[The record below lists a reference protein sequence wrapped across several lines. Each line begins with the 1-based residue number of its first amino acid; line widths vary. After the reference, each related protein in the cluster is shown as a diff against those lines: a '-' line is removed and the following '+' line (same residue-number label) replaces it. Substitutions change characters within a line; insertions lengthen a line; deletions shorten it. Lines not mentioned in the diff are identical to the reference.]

1 MVISKLVKVEEIE
14 KIMNHIGS
22 NYILRIRSFMAA
34 LFLLFFCAGL
44 LSSCRFNSSAKENIL
59 IVAVDQLSAEQ
70 IRCSQD
76 FSQSQSQQSGFE
88 VLCRESVRYTH
99 AFTTSPMSGP
109 AIASV
114 ITGLYPFEHKLRHN
128 GNQSISSTLNTLGKA
143 AHQKGYAT
151 SFFSGGAPI
160 LRKMNLHTGF
170 EVFDDHIQLSPTSLY
185 RHFDKTIQLFTNWQK
200 ENSNRPFVSIIYNP
214 DLGIIDTNKNTQ
226 IETELEQWDA
236 QLGAWINNLKQQKI
250 WDQTNFILIA
260 LNGHDD
266 QSREDELLPLNIY
279 AEHTQIPMFIKPA
292 RKPADEGQHWT
303 FDANVTLADL
313 GKTLIEK
320 IEQSSSENDN
330 SNSDMPVLSLS
341 ASLSGPVDAK
351 VLKQFDRPILIESSW
366 GQWQENTPI
375 RFASRWNQYLFVFDK
390 KIKIYNSFI
399 DRFESTPIRAEETN
413 INSMLKKISKTIS
426 SDLFDGKNIPL
437 FDLPPE
443 QRKKWTLLS
452 DYFLNIKLNQSVSRL
467 SMDMINTKDS
477 ISVDLYTLSL
487 LEAKKWQ
494 ELLRWSKKIH
504 DLDLEKISSL
514 NLQQPIENTNYNNPC
529 LQTIDKNIHQGDIYK
544 QCNDQ
549 LLLSFHENYKSDK
562 ESLRKKFF
570 RSYLDKTIDVQ
581 ISEINYAMMGQWD
594 TSSDSKR
601 LVSSFDL
608 LMAKP
613 EMQKIKMTIQRSLG
627 LSDFRKISY

>member
-1 MVISKLVKVEEIE
+1 MVILKLVKVEQIE
-14 KIMNHIGS
+14 KQMKKTDSKSPLAN
-22 NYILRIRSFMAA
+22 RSMTAIV
-34 LFLLFFCAGL
+34 LYLFFCAGL

-59 IVAVDQLSAEQ
+59 ILAVDQLSAEQ

-99 AFTTSPMSGP
+99 AFTTSPLSGP
-109 AIASV
+109 AMASV
-114 ITGLYPFEHKLRHN
+114 VTGLYPYEHKLRHN
-128 GNQSISSTLNTLGKA
+128 GNQSISSNLNSLGKS
-143 AHQKGYAT
+143 AHRNGYAT

-170 EVFDDHIQLSPTSLY
+170 EVFDDHIQLSPNSLY

-214 DLGIIDTNKNTQ
+214 DLGIVDASKNTQ
-226 IETELEQWDA
+226 IESEFEQWDT
-236 QLGAWINNLKQQKI
+236 QLGVWIANLKQQKL
-250 WDQTNFILIA
+250 WDQTNFILIG

-266 QSREDELLPLNIY
+266 QSREDELLPLNLY

-320 IEQSSSENDN
+320 IDEASRQNDN
-330 SNSDMPVLSLS
+330 SDSELPVLSLS
-341 ASLSGPVDAK
+341 ASLSGPVEAK

-375 RFASRWNQYLFVFDK
+375 RFASRWNQYLFIFDK

-399 DRFESTPIRAEETN
+399 DRYESTPIRAEEAN
-413 INSMLKKISKTIS
+413 IYSMLKKINRTIS
-426 SDLFDGKNIPL
+426 SELFDEKTLPL
-437 FDLPPE
+437 FELQPE
-443 QRKKWTLLS
+443 QRKKWTLLN
-452 DYFLNIKLNQSVSRL
+452 DYFLNIKLNQAVSQL

-487 LEAKKWQ
+487 LKGKKWQ
-494 ELLRWSKKIH
+494 DLLKWSKQIH
-504 DLDLEKISSL
+504 DLDLEKISLL
-514 NLQQPIENTNYNNPC
+514 NLQQPVENTNYNNPC
-529 LQTIDKNIHQGDIYK
+529 LEIIDKNIHQGDIYK
-544 QCNDQ
+544 LCNDQ
-549 LLLSFHENYKSDK
+549 LLLSFQENYKSDK
-562 ESLRKKFF
+562 EALRKKFF
-570 RSYLDKTIDVQ
+570 RSFLDKTIDQ
-581 ISEINYAMMGQWD
+581 QLSEINYAMMGQWD
-594 TSSDSKR
+594 INNDSKR
-601 LVSSFDL
+601 LISSFDL

-613 EMQKIKMTIQRSLG
+613 EMQKTKTSIQRSLG
-627 LSDFRKISY
+627 LSDTKSTSY